1 MNKQNLS
8 IKTITCHDVYNV
20 GASLQAYA
28 LATYLISLGYQV
40 EIIDYKPEY
49 LKHYELWG
57 VRNPRY
63 DKPILREVY
72 NLLKLPKR
80 IKNRF
85 SKRKKAFDNFTKE
98 YLCTT
103 RNRYRTNQELK
114 KSNVPADVFFAGSD
128 QIWNTLFQNGKDPA
142 FYLDFAP
149 VPAVCASYA
158 ASFATDDIVEEW
170 KEQVSTWIKK
180 LDFISVREKSGLEIL
195 KKLGRADAYH
205 VVDPVFLLSK
215 NEWNVLVA
223 DEVETEKYLLIYDF
237 DNNDELNRKAVE
249 LAKKNEWKIYSIFPN
264 PICDK
269 CFYNEGPL
277 GFVRLV
283 KNADFVLSNSFH
295 ATAFSIIFERQFTV
309 FERKEKINTRMRDLL
324 KSLGI
329 SMEGECI
336 DYSMVNTL
344 LTEQIFYSKEYI
356 DKVIDEARKKSYGT

>member
-1 MNKQNLS
+1 MNKPSLN
-8 IKTITCHDVYNV
+8 IKTITCHDVYNA

-28 LATYLISLGYQV
+28 LSAYLMSLGHQV
-40 EIIDYKPEY
+40 EIIDYKPDY

-63 DKPILREVY
+63 NRPILREIY

-80 IKNRF
+80 IKKRF

-114 KSNVPADVFFAGSD
+114 NGNVSADVFFAGSD
-128 QIWNTLFQNGKDPA
+128 QIWNTLFQNGTDPA

-149 VPAVCASYA
+149 EDAVCVSYA
-158 ASFATDDIVEEW
+158 ASFATDDVAEEW
-170 KEQVSTWIKK
+170 KEKVGTWIGK
-180 LDFISVREKSGLEIL
+180 LDFVSVREKSGLEIL
-195 KKLGRADAYH
+195 KKLGRADACQ

-215 NEWNVLVA
+215 NEWNALLEN
-223 DEVETEKYLLIYDF
+223 EVETEKYLLIYDF
-237 DNNDELNRKAVE
+237 DNNDDLNRNAVE
-249 LAKKNEWKIYSIFPN
+249 LAGKNEWKIYSIFPN
-264 PICDK
+264 LICDK

-277 GFVRLV
+277 KFVQLV

-295 ATAFSIIFERQFTV
+295 VTAFSIIFERQFAV

-329 SMEGECI
+329 SMEEEHI
-336 DYSMVNTL
+336 DYSKVNTL
-344 LTEQIFYSKEYI
+344 LSEQISYSKKYI
-356 DKVIDEARKKSYGT
+356 DKVIDDAGKESYGT

>member
-1 MNKQNLS
+1 MGKESLS
-8 IKTITCHDVYNV
+8 IKTITCHDVYNA

-28 LATYLISLGYQV
+28 LSTYLKSLGHRV
-40 EIIDYKPEY
+40 EIIDYKPDY

-63 DKPILREVY
+63 NRPILREIY
-72 NLLKLPKR
+72 SLLKLPKR

-103 RNRYRTNQELK
+103 RNRYQTNQELK
-114 KSNVPADVFFAGSD
+114 KGNIFADVFFAGSD

-149 VPAVCASYA
+149 EDAVCASYA
-158 ASFATDDIVEEW
+158 ASFATDDVAEEW
-170 KEQVSTWIKK
+170 KEKVGTWIEK
-180 LDFISVREKSGLEIL
+180 LDFVSVREKSGMEIL
-195 KKLGRADAYH
+195 RNLGRADAYQ
-205 VVDPVFLLSK
+205 VVDPVFLLSP
-215 NEWNVLVA
+215 NEWDALLKDK
-223 DEVETEKYLLIYDF
+223 DEEEKYLLIYDF

-264 PICDK
+264 SICDK
-269 CFYNEGPL
+269 CFYDEGPL
-277 GFVRLV
+277 ELVQLV

-295 ATAFSIIFERQFTV
+295 ATAFSIIFERQFAV
-309 FERKEKINTRMRDLL
+309 FERKEEINTRMRDLL

-329 SMEGECI
+329 SMEEEHI
-336 DYSMVNTL
+336 DYSKVNTL
-344 LTEQIFYSKEYI
+344 LSEQISYSKKYI
-356 DKVIDEARKKSYGT
+356 DKVIDEARK